1 MAIDITSCFSDFIGG
16 IQGGNCN
23 GLKFGRVEDFLYNEY
38 ALQFEFGYYLR
49 NKLKNCS
56 VQFEKNISLYNF
68 NKSIFCKKEIDL
80 VVAEQDSQG
89 KVVWKC
95 AIEFKCPRK
104 GCGET
109 TENMY
114 GMLKDI
120 RFTEQLKAQGFNA
133 AYCIAVTDDGAF
145 YDSTHST
152 SGKNSVLYDIFRQ
165 GNEIHGTVTRTIK
178 KKDGTLQQKDYEVM
192 GKYSVQWQLIK
203 NDFKYY
209 LLDIQ

>member
-1 MAIDITSCFSDFIGG
+1 
-16 IQGGNCN
+16 
-23 GLKFGRVEDFLYNEY
+23 
-38 ALQFEFGYYLR
+38 
-49 NKLKNCS
+49 

-68 NKSIFCKKEIDL
+68 NKSDFCKKEIDL
-80 VVAEQDSQG
+80 VVEEQDAQG

-145 YDSTHST
+145 Y
-152 SGKNSVLYDIFRQ
+152 
-165 GNEIHGTVTRTIK
+165 GTVDEYLTSEIANKFIGEIK
-178 KKDGTLQQKDYEVM
+178 T
-192 GKYSVQWQLIK
+192 
-203 NDFKYY
+203 
-209 LLDIQ
+209 